1 MKKLLPAALLL
12 LTCGVAMAQTRDPR
26 VDELVKETAQLKKTV
41 ADQEERI
48 TQLEK
53 AVKMLQSALPPLP
66 ARIPAE
72 TPPWQQASSWAPI
85 KSGMSEAQVVELLGP
100 PTSVQGAI
108 DSRTLNYGP
117 DAKSTT
123 TLKGSIT
130 LVDDRVTTMVPP
142 AF

>member
-1 MKKLLPAALLL
+1 MKKHLPAALLL
-12 LTCGVAMAQTRDPR
+12 VTCGVAMAQTRDPR
-26 VDELVKETAQLKKTV
+26 VDELVKETTQLKKTV

-53 AVKMLQSALPPLP
+53 AVKMLQAAMPPLP
-66 ARIPAE
+66 ARIPVE
-72 TPPWQQASSWAPI
+72 TPPWQRASSWAPI
-85 KSGMSEAQVVELLGP
+85 QSGMSEAQVVQLLGP

-130 LVDDRVTTMVPP
+130 LVDDRVTAMVPP